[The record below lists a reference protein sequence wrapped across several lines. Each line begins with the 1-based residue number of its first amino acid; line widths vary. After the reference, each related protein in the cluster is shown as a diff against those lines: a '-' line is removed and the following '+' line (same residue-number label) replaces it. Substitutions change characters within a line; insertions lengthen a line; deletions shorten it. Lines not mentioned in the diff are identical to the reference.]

1 MFQKG
6 QEASSIVLVGDS
18 SSIIALS
25 DEIFQGIE
33 RYLIVHVVKV
43 YLELSAADS
52 QVTLGELIGD
62 VPAQGSVLSSLLDES
77 VEEAKTVD
85 QFLEGFGME
94 AAFVKLLIAD
104 WIDQEGHQQVVLQ
117 AFCRFVGHF

>member
-1 MFQKG
+1 MFQKS
-6 QEASSIVLVGDS
+6 QEASSIVLVSDS

-25 DEIFQGIE
+25 DEILQGIE

-62 VPAQGSVLSSLLDES
+62 VPA
-77 VEEAKTVD
+77 
-85 QFLEGFGME
+85 
-94 AAFVKLLIAD
+94 
-104 WIDQEGHQQVVLQ
+104 
-117 AFCRFVGHF
+117 